1 MLVYSSGSRSL
12 MPLGSSNLATPVAN
26 GVLTFRFC
34 DILTWNNSI
43 NSRHLFTVILA
54 GGYRFL
60 DHMTDAVIEAYGTTL
75 EEAFE
80 NAAKALCDT
89 MIDLKTV
96 RPKREIKFSAK
107 GNDLYSLL
115 FDWLDKVML
124 LLVADGIAVSEFSVK
139 IKQHNNNN
147 YLLEG
152 TTRGEPLELDRHHYK
167 VEIKAVTYHE
177 MEIKQEKDMTIVRF
191 LLDL

>member
-1 MLVYSSGSRSL
+1 M
-12 MPLGSSNLATPVAN
+12 
-26 GVLTFRFC
+26 
-34 DILTWNNSI
+34 
-43 NSRHLFTVILA
+43 A

-60 DHMTDAVIEAYGTTL
+60 DHMTDAVIEAYGETL

-80 NAAKALCDT
+80 YAAKGVNDT
-89 MIDLKTV
+89 MVELKTV
-96 RPKREIKFSAK
+96 RPDREIRIAAE
-107 GNDLYSLL
+107 GHDLYSLL

-124 LLVADGIAVSEFSVK
+124 TLLADGIVMSEFLVK
-139 IKQHNNNN
+139 IRRNSG

-152 TTRGEPLELDRHHYK
+152 VAKGEKLDLDRHRYK

-177 MEIKQEKDMTIVRF
+177 MEIRQEKGKASVRF

>member
-1 MLVYSSGSRSL
+1 
-12 MPLGSSNLATPVAN
+12 
-26 GVLTFRFC
+26 
-34 DILTWNNSI
+34 
-43 NSRHLFTVILA
+43 LA

-60 DHMTDAVIEAYGTTL
+60 DHITDAVIEAHGETL

-80 NAAKALCDT
+80 NAAKGVNDT

-96 RPKREIKFSAK
+96 RPDREIKIAAE
-107 GNDLYSLL
+107 GHDLYSLL

-124 LLVADGIAVSEFSVK
+124 LLVADGIVMSEFSVK
-139 IKQHNNNN
+139 IKQSNG
-147 YLLEG
+147 YSLEG
-152 TTRGEPLELDRHHYK
+152 VAKGEKLDLDRHRYK

-177 MEIKQEKDMTIVRF
+177 MEIRQEKRKATVRF

>member
-1 MLVYSSGSRSL
+1 M
-12 MPLGSSNLATPVAN
+12 
-26 GVLTFRFC
+26 F
-34 DILTWNNSI
+34 I
-43 NSRHLFTVILA
+43 VIVT

-80 NAAKALCDT
+80 NSAKALCDT

-96 RPKREIKFSAK
+96 RPKKEIKFSAK
-107 GNDLYSLL
+107 GNDLHSLL

-124 LLVADGIAVSEFSVK
+124 LLVADGIAMSQFSVK
-139 IKQHNNNN
+139 IKQHNNS
-147 YLLEG
+147 YLLKG
-152 TTRGEPLELDRHHYK
+152 VARGEPLELDRHHYK

-177 MEIKQEKDMTIVRF
+177 MEIKQEGGMITAKF